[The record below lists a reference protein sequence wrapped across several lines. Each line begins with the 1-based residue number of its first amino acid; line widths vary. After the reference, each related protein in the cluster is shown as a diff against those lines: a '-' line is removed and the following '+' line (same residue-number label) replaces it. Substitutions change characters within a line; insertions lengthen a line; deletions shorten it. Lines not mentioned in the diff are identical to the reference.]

1 MTEDEKRWKI
11 QWLRAHP
18 CQWLRWSGSLSTPP
32 STDPISG
39 PTFLKVRLQPKGD
52 KGRRGIW
59 VAFLG
64 DDFVRPKF
72 HTGGA

>member
-1 MTEDEKRWKI
+1 MAAR
-11 QWLRAHP
+11 P
-18 CQWLRWSGSLSTPP
+18 SLPVAALVGLALDPP